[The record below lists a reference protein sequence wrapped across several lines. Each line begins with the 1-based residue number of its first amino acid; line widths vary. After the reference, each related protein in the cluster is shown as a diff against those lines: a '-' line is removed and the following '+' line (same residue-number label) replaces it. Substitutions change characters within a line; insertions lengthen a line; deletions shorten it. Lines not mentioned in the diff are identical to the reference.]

1 MELQN
6 KIVGL
11 AMACL
16 IALIGWQLHQTW
28 SLKEEVLKLQ
38 QGQIVLSK
46 QIKKNTNFIKRNIKK
61 LDKKNKNKKKKNETF
76 AGCRVFALNSEE
88 YNNCLRGRNKFER
101 WSRKL
106 NMEELNNQSIRT
118 YAHQNPGQPIIIKD
132 STTGIMAYL
141 IPPKR

>member
-46 QIKKNTNFIKRNIKK
+46 QIKKNTNFIKRNMKSE
-61 LDKKNKNKKKKNETF
+61 KKNKRKKKKKENNE
-76 AGCRVFALNSEE
+76 
-88 YNNCLRGRNKFER
+88 
-101 WSRKL
+101 
-106 NMEELNNQSIRT
+106 
-118 YAHQNPGQPIIIKD
+118 
-132 STTGIMAYL
+132 
-141 IPPKR
+141 